1 MTKSFRPPSVIEEQI
16 ADMEQ
21 IIPHRCVPLADDF
34 AAHLQIASWTHHL
47 SELNVELEASREYHL
62 PASGK

>member
-1 MTKSFRPPSVIEEQI
+1 MNKSFRPPSVIEEQI

-21 IIPHRCVPLADDF
+21 FMPRECVPPADDF
-34 AAHLQIASWTHHL
+34 AAQLQIASWTHHL
-47 SELNVELEASREYHL
+47 AELNVELEESREHHL